1 MIGPIETLLWML
13 AAVVKF
19 VLTPSLMIGWGVNW
33 GMTVA
38 TCSVGAAFG
47 VYVFFYFGKWDFH
60 SVESLQEKE
69 SKETHCIHSRQT
81 AMGSVSKTFW
91 TVGFACDIRVDF
103 CSDFGG
109 LGCEIS
115 CEG

>member
-47 VYVFFYFGKWDFH
+47 VYVFFYFGKWICIPVNRSQSNFRNK
-60 SVESLQEKE
+60 VCFYCCSLYGLSNEVKPAGKY
-69 SKETHCIHSRQT
+69 SKNDCSF
-81 AMGSVSKTFW
+81 SVSH
-91 TVGFACDIRVDF
+91 VYV
-103 CSDFGG
+103 S
-109 LGCEIS
+109 S
-115 CEG
+115 